1 MNIND
6 FKDDFNK
13 VMEFYKTDIS
23 GLRTGRA
30 STAMVENVMIEAYG
44 TRQPL
49 KAVASISI
57 MDPKTLMVDPWDK
70 SVLANVEKGIRDANL
85 GINPVNDGRG
95 IRLSLP
101 ELTVERRQELI
112 KILRERT
119 ESARISIRKVREDI
133 KDMILSEEEDKNIA
147 EDEKFRL
154 MEELDKAVKD
164 YNEKIKEIGEKK
176 EEEISTV

>member
-6 FKDDFNK
+6 FKEDFSK
-13 VMEFYKTDIS
+13 AIEFFKTDIS

-30 STAMVENVMIEAYG
+30 STAMVENVTVEAYG
-44 TRQPL
+44 IRQPL
-49 KAVASISI
+49 KALVSISI
-57 MDPKTLMVDPWDK
+57 MDPKTLMLDPWDK
-70 SVLANVEKGIRDANL
+70 SILANVEKGIRDANL

-101 ELTVERRQELI
+101 ELTVERRQELT

-119 ESARISIRKVREDI
+119 EQARIAIRKIREDI
-133 KDMILSEEEDKNIA
+133 KDMILAEQEDKNIA

-154 MEELDKAVKD
+154 MDELEKAVKD
-164 YNEKIKEIGEKK
+164 YNEEIKTISEKK

>member
-6 FKDDFNK
+6 FKEDFSK
-13 VMEFYKTDIS
+13 AIEFYKTDIT

-30 STAMVENVMIEAYG
+30 TAAMVENVTVEAYG
-44 TRQPL
+44 VRQPL

-57 MDPKTLMVDPWDK
+57 LDPKTLMLDPWDK

-119 ESARISIRKVREDI
+119 ETARIAIRKVREDI
-133 KDMILSEEEDKNIA
+133 KDMILSEEQDNNIA

>member
-6 FKDDFNK
+6 FKEDFGK
-13 VMEFYKTDIS
+13 AIEFFKTDIA

-30 STAMVENVMIEAYG
+30 TSAMVENVTVEAYG
-44 TRQPL
+44 IRQPL

-57 MDPKTLMVDPWDK
+57 MDPKTLMLDPWDK
-70 SVLANVEKGIRDANL
+70 TILAAVEKGIRDANI

-119 ESARISIRKVREDI
+119 EGVRIAIRKIREDI
-133 KDMILSEEEDKNIA
+133 KDMILAEQEDNNIA

-154 MEELDKAVKD
+154 MDELEKAVKD
-164 YNEKIKEIGEKK
+164 YNEEIKEIANKK

>member
-6 FKDDFNK
+6 FKEDFGK
-13 VMEFYKTDIS
+13 AIEFYKTDIS

-30 STAMVENVMIEAYG
+30 TSAMVENVVVEAYG
-44 TRQPL
+44 VKQPL
-49 KAVASISI
+49 KAVASINI
-57 MDPKTLMVDPWDK
+57 LDPKTLMLDPWDK
-70 SVLANVEKGIRDANL
+70 SVLTNLEKAIREANL
-85 GINPVNDGRG
+85 GMNPVNDGRG

-119 ESARISIRKVREDI
+119 EQARISIRKIREDI
-133 KDMILSEEEDKNIA
+133 KDMILVEEEDKNIA

-164 YNEKIKEIGEKK
+164 YNEDIKEIANKK